1 MTQLSN
7 WARSVSFTPGHV
19 ASPGTV
25 DELCTL
31 LRETSARGGTMRVM
45 GAGHSFTPLVATDDI
60 LVRLDRLSGLVR
72 VEGNEVTFW
81 GGTPL
86 HRVAGLLAP
95 WGLALPN
102 MGDIDRQSI
111 AGALS
116 TGTHGTGLAFP
127 GYAGMVT
134 RLRLALPDGSLVDC
148 SPEKDSDL
156 FDAARVGLGAF
167 GVVVEVT
174 VRCVPTFA
182 LVSVETT
189 EPLAGILDTF
199 LERSRRA
206 DHLEFFWFPGT
217 PRVTVKQ
224 LDRMPADSELSPLS
238 TTQTLV
244 GRELLGNW
252 AFGAMTGLARWSAP
266 MAGPTRAVASRLMA
280 GPAHSDLSHKV
291 FVTPRRVRF
300 REAEYAVPLDAF
312 PEVLQ
317 QVGDA
322 VIRSGHPVT
331 FPFEV
336 RTTAAD
342 DAWLSQSGG
351 RASVHIAV
359 HRQHREPFDETLA
372 VAEPILR
379 AHGGRPHW
387 GKEHTLTAPD
397 VTALYPRADDA
408 RAVRRRVDPDGV
420 LLNPHVRALLG
431 ERVSGPDEG

>member
-1 MTQLSN
+1 MTRVSN
-7 WARSVSFTPGHV
+7 WARSVSFTPGRV
-19 ASPGTV
+19 VSP
-25 DELCTL
+25 ENPEQLCHL
-31 LRETSARGGTMRVM
+31 LRETSDRGGAVRAI
-45 GAGHSFTPLVATDDI
+45 GAGHSFTPLVATGDT

-72 VEGNEVTFW
+72 VDGDEATFW
-81 GGTPL
+81 GGTSL
-86 HRVAGLLAP
+86 HQVAGLLAP

-116 TGTHGTGLAFP
+116 TGTHGTGLEFP

-134 RLRLALPDGSLVDC
+134 RLQLALPDGSLVDC
-148 SPEKDSDL
+148 SRAEDPDL

-167 GVVVEVT
+167 GVVVAVT
-174 VRCVPTFA
+174 VRCVPEFA
-182 LVSVETT
+182 LVSTETT
-189 EPLAGILDTF
+189 EPLAGVLETF
-199 LERSRRA
+199 LERSRHA

-224 LDRMPADSELSPLS
+224 LARVPADSELNPLS

-291 FVTPRRVRF
+291 FVSPRRVRF
-300 REAEYAVPLDAF
+300 RESEYAVPLDAF
-312 PEVLQ
+312 PDVLQ

-322 VIRSGHPVT
+322 VIRAGHPVT

-351 RASVHIAV
+351 RASVHVAI
-359 HRQHREPFDETLA
+359 HRQHREAFQETLA
-372 VAEPILR
+372 VVEPILR

-387 GKEHTLTAPD
+387 GKEHTLTSSD
-397 VTALYPRADDA
+397 VTALYPRAGQA
-408 RAVRRRVDPDGV
+408 RAVRRRVDPDGI
-420 LLNPHVRALLG
+420 LLNPHVGALLG
-431 ERVSGPDEG
+431 

>member
-1 MTQLSN
+1 MTRLSN
-7 WARSVSFTPGHV
+7 WARSVSFAPRRV
-19 ASPGTV
+19 AHPATEEQLC
-25 DELCTL
+25 ELL
-31 LRETSARGGTMRVM
+31 AETSRSGGSLRVM
-45 GAGHSFTPLVATDDI
+45 GAGHSFTPLVATDGV

-72 VEGNEVTFW
+72 VDGSDVTFW

-86 HRVAGLLAP
+86 HEVAGLLAP

-102 MGDIDRQSI
+102 MGDIDRQSL

-116 TGTHGTGLAFP
+116 TGTHGTGLEFP

-134 RLRLALPDGSLVDC
+134 GLRLALPDGRLVDC
-148 SPEKDSDL
+148 SRKQDPDL

-167 GVVVEVT
+167 GVVVTVT
-174 VRCVPTFA
+174 VRCVPAFG
-182 LVSVETT
+182 LVSTETT
-189 EPLAGILDTF
+189 EPLAEILESF
-199 LERSRRA
+199 VERSREA

-217 PRVTVKQ
+217 PRVTLKH
-224 LDRMPADSELSPLS
+224 LDRVPADTPLQPLSPA
-238 TTQTLV
+238 QTLV

-280 GPAHSDLSHKV
+280 GPAHSDLSHRV
-291 FVTPRRVRF
+291 FVSPRRVRF
-300 REAEYAVPLDAF
+300 RESEYAVPLEAF
-312 PEVLQ
+312 PGVLQ
-317 QVGDA
+317 EVGDA
-322 VIRSGHPVT
+322 VITSGHPVT

-336 RTTAAD
+336 RTSAAD

-359 HRQHREPFDETLA
+359 HRQHREPFGETLA
-372 VAEPILR
+372 VVEPILR

-387 GKEHTLTAPD
+387 GKEHTLTASD
-397 VTALYPRADDA
+397 VTALYERADDA

-420 LLNPHVRALLG
+420 LLNAHVRELLG
-431 ERVSGPDEG
+431 